1 MTASGEAAFFWSAL
15 PYARRSLGAGIG
27 EMCCSRLAPIRFVLF
42 HILDLLK
49 RDPDGVASRRLSG
62 ASGGAYESSCRRGGR
77 WDLGRGMGL
86 QAVLALSTITANQG
100 SANAA
105 T

>member
-49 RDPDGVASRRLSG
+49 SDPDGVASSGLS
-62 ASGGAYESSCRRGGR
+62 
-77 WDLGRGMGL
+77 
-86 QAVLALSTITANQG
+86 
-100 SANAA
+100 
-105 T
+105 

>member
-1 MTASGEAAFFWSAL
+1 
-15 PYARRSLGAGIG
+15 
-27 EMCCSRLAPIRFVLF
+27 
-42 HILDLLK
+42 
-49 RDPDGVASRRLSG
+49 
-62 ASGGAYESSCRRGGR
+62 
-77 WDLGRGMGL
+77 LGRGMGL